1 MVIMQEIQKIIDNME
16 RRIIGKRP
24 LLEKIMIALLAQGH
38 ILLEDLP
45 GVGKTML
52 AKTLA
57 QSVDCQFS
65 RIQFTP
71 DTLPGD
77 VTGTSIYNMATGEFQ
92 VMHGAVMS
100 NIVLGDEIN
109 RTSPKTQAGLLE
121 AMEEGQVTIDG
132 KSYALPEP
140 FMVIATQNPIEQ
152 LGTYQLP
159 EAQLDRFLMRL
170 HIGYPEFEQEVEMVT
185 RYVNDIPQID
195 VEQVVSKD
203 MLNKMIEEAKK
214 VRIVPELIEYI
225 TQIIC
230 KTRESTD
237 VVCGASPRAT
247 IALTRAA
254 KATAY
259 LSGRDYVIPDD
270 IKRIAVEVLAHRI
283 ILSNEALANKR
294 TGSQLVEEIIRNLA
308 VPVF

>member
-1 MVIMQEIQKIIDNME
+1 MQEAIKIIDNME
-16 RRIIGKRP
+16 RCIIGKRS
-24 LLEKIMIALLAQGH
+24 LLEKVMIALLAQGH

-57 QSVDCQFS
+57 KSVDCQFS

-77 VTGTSIYNMATGEFQ
+77 VTGTSIYNMAKGEFQ
-92 VMHGAVMS
+92 VMPGAIMS

-109 RTSPKTQAGLLE
+109 RTSPKTQASLLE

-132 KSYALPEP
+132 TSYALPKP

-159 EAQLDRFLMRL
+159 EAQMDRFLMRL
-170 HIGYPEFEQEVEMVT
+170 HIGYPEFEQEVDMVE
-185 RYVNDIPQID
+185 RYVNETPQID
-195 VEQVVSKD
+195 AEQIVSKD
-203 MLNKMIEEAKK
+203 SLMTMIGEVKQVTVA
-214 VRIVPELIEYI
+214 PELFQYI
-225 TQIIC
+225 TQIVC
-230 KTRESTD
+230 KTRENTY

-247 IALTRAA
+247 IALAKAA
-254 KATAY
+254 KACAY
-259 LSGRDYVIPDD
+259 LNGRNYVVPDD
-270 IKRIAVEVLAHRI
+270 VKYVAVDVLAHRI
-283 ILSNEALANKR
+283 LLTNEELANKR
-294 TGSQLVEEIIRNLA
+294 TSAQFVEEILRNLA
-308 VPVF
+308 VPIF

>member
-1 MVIMQEIQKIIDNME
+1 M
-16 RRIIGKRP
+16 
-24 LLEKIMIALLAQGH
+24 
-38 ILLEDLP
+38 
-45 GVGKTML
+45 
-52 AKTLA
+52 
-57 QSVDCQFS
+57 
-65 RIQFTP
+65 
-71 DTLPGD
+71 
-77 VTGTSIYNMATGEFQ
+77 
-92 VMHGAVMS
+92 
-100 NIVLGDEIN
+100 
-109 RTSPKTQAGLLE
+109 
-121 AMEEGQVTIDG
+121 
-132 KSYALPEP
+132 
-140 FMVIATQNPIEQ
+140 
-152 LGTYQLP
+152 
-159 EAQLDRFLMRL
+159 
-170 HIGYPEFEQEVEMVT
+170 
-185 RYVNDIPQID
+185 
-195 VEQVVSKD
+195 SKD

>member
-1 MVIMQEIQKIIDNME
+1 MQQAQTIIDNME

-24 LLEKIMIALLAQGH
+24 LLEKVIIALLAQGH

-92 VMHGAVMS
+92 VMQGAIMS

-109 RTSPKTQAGLLE
+109 RTSPKTQASLLE

-132 KSYALPEP
+132 TSYELPKP

-185 RYVNDIPQID
+185 RYASKIPEMD
-195 VEQVVSKD
+195 LEQVVSKETLQD
-203 MLNKMIEEAKK
+203 MIKETEQ
-214 VRIVPELIEYI
+214 VRIVPALFEYI

-230 KTRESTD
+230 KTRESAQ
-237 VVCGASPRAT
+237 VLCGASPRAT
-247 IALTRAA
+247 IALAKAA

-259 LSGRDYVIPDD
+259 ISGRDYVVPDD
-270 IKRIAVEVLAHRI
+270 IKKIAVDVLAHRI
-283 ILSNEALANKR
+283 ILTHEALANKR
-294 TGSQLVEEIIRNLA
+294 TGTQLVEEIIRNLA
-308 VPVF
+308 VPVL

>member
-1 MVIMQEIQKIIDNME
+1 MQEIQKIMDKME
-16 RRIIGKRP
+16 RRIIGERP
-24 LLEKIMIALLAQGH
+24 LWEKGMIALLAQGH
-38 ILLEDLP
+38 VLIEDLP

-92 VMHGAVMS
+92 VMQGAVMS
-100 NIVLGDEIN
+100 NIVLADEIN
-109 RTSPKTQAGLLE
+109 RTSPKTQASLLE

-132 KSYALPEP
+132 KSYMLPKP

-185 RYVNDIPQID
+185 RYAEQMPQID
-195 VEQVVSKD
+195 LDKVVSKEA
-203 MLNKMIEEAKK
+203 LNDMIEEAAK
-214 VRIVPELIEYI
+214 VSVVPELFQYM
-225 TQIIC
+225 TQIVC
-230 KTRESTD
+230 KTRESTQ

-247 IALTRAA
+247 IALAKAA
-254 KATAY
+254 KAAAY
-259 LSGRDYVIPDD
+259 LSGRNYVVPDD
-270 IKRIAVEVLAHRI
+270 VKKVAVDVLAHRI
-283 ILSNEALANKR
+283 ILSNEELANKR
-294 TGSQLVEEIIRNLA
+294 TSTQFVEEIVRNLA
-308 VPVF
+308 VPIF

>member
-1 MVIMQEIQKIIDNME
+1 MQEIQKIMDNME

-24 LLEKIMIALLAQGH
+24 LLEKVMIALLAQGH
-38 ILLEDLP
+38 VLIEDLP

-92 VMHGAVMS
+92 VMQGAVMS
-100 NIVLGDEIN
+100 NIVLADEIN
-109 RTSPKTQAGLLE
+109 RTSPKTQASLLE

-132 KSYALPEP
+132 KSYMLPKP

-185 RYVNDIPQID
+185 RYAEQMPQID
-195 VEQVVSKD
+195 LDK
-203 MLNKMIEEAKK
+203 
-214 VRIVPELIEYI
+214 
-225 TQIIC
+225 
-230 KTRESTD
+230 
-237 VVCGASPRAT
+237 VVCTGGMWGESKSNDCT
-247 IALTRAA
+247 C
-254 KATAY
+254 KGGESSS
-259 LSGRDYVIPDD
+259 LS
-270 IKRIAVEVLAHRI
+270 KW
-283 ILSNEALANKR
+283 S
-294 TGSQLVEEIIRNLA
+294 
-308 VPVF
+308 

>member
-1 MVIMQEIQKIIDNME
+1 MQEIQKIMDNME

-24 LLEKIMIALLAQGH
+24 LLEKVMIALLAQGH
-38 ILLEDLP
+38 VLIEDLP

-92 VMHGAVMS
+92 VMQGAVMS
-100 NIVLGDEIN
+100 NIVLADEIN
-109 RTSPKTQAGLLE
+109 RTSPKTQASLLE

-132 KSYALPEP
+132 KSYMLPKP

-185 RYVNDIPQID
+185 RYAEQMPQID
-195 VEQVVSKD
+195 LDKVVSKEA
-203 MLNKMIEEAKK
+203 LNDMIEEAAK
-214 VRIVPELIEYI
+214 VSVVPELFQYM
-225 TQIIC
+225 TQIVC
-230 KTRESTD
+230 KTRESTQ

-247 IALTRAA
+247 IALAKAA
-254 KATAY
+254 KAAAY
-259 LSGRDYVIPDD
+259 LSGRNYVVPDD
-270 IKRIAVEVLAHRI
+270 VKKVAVDVLAHRI
-283 ILSNEALANKR
+283 ILSNEELANKR
-294 TGSQLVEEIIRNLA
+294 TSTQFVEEIVRNLA
-308 VPVF
+308 VPIF